1 MRYSSERINRIAAD
15 NRYQELINAS
25 EAKHILQFENLV
37 RMITESHRHSLNKNI
52 TDAVL
57 ITGPSSSGKTTTSKL
72 VAAMLEEQGFHVI
85 LVSFDDYYYDTD
97 YIRELQGKPA
107 DAPMEELDLECPE
120 AFDIAYFKEQMGAFL
135 SGETVT
141 LPVFDFLSKKRVPGR
156 TVTPSDRDVI
166 ILEGIHALNPIVTE
180 GVPFSKTFKVYICPF
195 DTYSAPGVRAVMKPQ
210 DVRFMRRSVRDQV
223 DRNSDLMKTLSMW
236 PSVRAGEEKYIKPM
250 KAYADFFFNSSL
262 EYEICLLKYRFMKMV
277 KVLDASQLAGL
288 KECFPL
294 EVLEAFC
301 EIEQADVPE
310 GSIFR
315 EFYK

>member
-1 MRYSSERINRIAAD
+1 MRYSSERINKVVAD
-15 NRYQELINAS
+15 DRYQELINAS
-25 EAKHILQFENLV
+25 EARHILQFENLV

-97 YIRELQGKPA
+97 HIRKLQGKPA

-120 AFDIAYFKEQMGAFL
+120 AFDIAYFKEQMGTFL

-166 ILEGIHALNPIVTE
+166 LLEGIHALNPVVTA
-180 GVPFSKTFKVYICPF
+180 GVPFSKMFKVYICPF
-195 DTYSAPGVRAVMKPQ
+195 DTYSAPGVKSIIKPQ

-277 KVLDASQLAGL
+277 KALEPSQLEEL
-288 KECFPL
+288 KVHFPL
-294 EVLEAFC
+294 DVLESFC

>member
-1 MRYSSERINRIAAD
+1 MRYSSEQINKMIDD
-15 NRYQELINAS
+15 NSYQELINAS

-57 ITGPSSSGKTTTSKL
+57 ITGPSSSGKTTTARLLS
-72 VAAMLEEQGFHVI
+72 AMLEEQGFHVI
-85 LVSFDDYYYDTD
+85 LISFDDYYYNTD
-97 YIRELQGKPA
+97 FIRHLQNKPA

-120 AFDIAYFKEQMGAFL
+120 AFDIAYFKAQMEAFL
-135 SGETVT
+135 SGASIT
-141 LPVFDFLSKKRVPGR
+141 LPRFDFMTKKRMPGR
-156 TVTPSDRDVI
+156 TIVPSDRDVI

-180 GVPFSKTFKVYICPF
+180 NVKFSKTFKVYICPF
-195 DTYSAPGVRAVMKPQ
+195 DTYSSPKFKGLIKPQ
-210 DVRFMRRSVRDQV
+210 DIRFMRRSVRDHS

-277 KVLDASQLAGL
+277 KDLDADKTAALR
-288 KECFPL
+288 ERFPL
-294 EVLEAFC
+294 DILETFC
-301 EIEQADVPE
+301 EIENADVPE

>member
-1 MRYSSERINRIAAD
+1 MRYSSERVNRMIEE
-15 NRYQELINAS
+15 NRYQELVDAS

-37 RMITESHRHSLNKNI
+37 RMITASHQHSLNKNI

-72 VAAMLEEQGFHVI
+72 VAAMLEEQGFHAI
-85 LVSFDDYYYDTD
+85 LISFDDYYRDTED
-97 YIRELQGKPA
+97 IKKLQGKAA
-107 DAPMEELDLECPE
+107 DTPMEELDLECPE
-120 AFDIAYFKEQMGAFL
+120 AFDIAYFKEQMEAFL
-135 SGETVT
+135 SGKSVT
-141 LPVFDFLSKKRVPGR
+141 LPRFDFLTKKRIPGK
-156 TVTPSDRDVI
+156 TITPSDRDVI

-195 DTYSAPGVRAVMKPQ
+195 DTYSTPGIRRILKPQ
-210 DVRFMRRSVRDQV
+210 DVRFMRRSVRDYV

-236 PSVRAGEEKYIKPM
+236 SSVRAGEEKYIKPM

-262 EYEICLLKYRFMKMV
+262 EYEISLLKYRFMKMIST
-277 KVLDASQLAGL
+277 LNASGMEAL
-288 KECFPL
+288 KEHFPL
-294 EVLEAFC
+294 EILEAFS
-301 EIEQADVPE
+301 EMEQADVPE